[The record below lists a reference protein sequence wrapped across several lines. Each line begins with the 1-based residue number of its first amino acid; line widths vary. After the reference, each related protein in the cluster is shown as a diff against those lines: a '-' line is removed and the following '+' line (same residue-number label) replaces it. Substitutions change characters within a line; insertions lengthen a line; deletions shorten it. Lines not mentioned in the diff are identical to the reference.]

1 LATHQEYIELDLF
14 NYGIA
19 RFSDAEFAAQNMT
32 ANDISLLRFFAQQE
46 VGHANLLS
54 NMLGPKAPLQCTY
67 KYNFSTVAEYITFS
81 QILTR
86 FGESGVY
93 GFLNQLDNRAVG
105 QLLLQSISTEAR
117 QQYTFR
123 QWEGI
128 NSINVWFEAGIPQT
142 YAWTLLSPY
151 IVSCPSQNE
160 PLQWTIFPKLTIDN
174 NPNATT
180 AGLAAG
186 GAAISHNISALVH
199 TGEELQFTYDQP
211 GKTQGPYKQKT
222 MAGPHTFGEKPKY
235 AAFISQLNL
244 TYSPLYDVT
253 STSAKTKIPSGYVLP
268 VGNKEIINGTMF
280 ISLTNKNPH
289 LTPANLT
296 LINSYTVAGP
306 AIFQA
311 G

>member
-1 LATHQEYIELDLF
+1 
-14 NYGIA
+14 
-19 RFSDAEFAAQNMT
+19 M
-32 ANDISLLRFFAQQE
+32 
-46 VGHANLLS
+46 
-54 NMLGPKAPLQCTY
+54 
-67 KYNFSTVAEYITFS
+67 
-81 QILTR
+81 
-86 FGESGVY
+86 Y

-128 NSINVWFEAGIPQT
+128 NSIDVWFEAGIPQT

-160 PLQWTIFPKLTIDN
+160 ALQWTIFPKLKIDN
-174 NPNATT
+174 NPDAIS

-186 GAAISHNISALVH
+186 GAAISHNISALTA
-199 TGEELQFTYDQP
+199 TGDELRFTYDQP

-222 MAGPHTFGEKPKY
+222 MAGPHTHGDKPRF

-253 STSAKTKIPSGYVLP
+253 STSAKVKVPGGNVLP
-268 VGNKEIINGTMF
+268 VGGKGIINGTMF
-280 ISLTNKNPH
+280 VALTSQDPY
-289 LTPANLT
+289 LTPANLS

-306 AIFQA
+306 ALFQA